1 MPKGQNGNNKPK
13 TVEPKKE
20 NVNISTDTTETQK
33 NESVTSTVEKNETL
47 NLLEK
52 VKNQSFVLKNPLK
65 ANKKLSGPKGII
77 AFDDKGCATVDFET
91 AQYFNNF
98 NGYTVEG

>member
-1 MPKGQNGNNKPK
+1 M
-13 TVEPKKE
+13 
-20 NVNISTDTTETQK
+20 
-33 NESVTSTVEKNETL
+33 
-47 NLLEK
+47 
-52 VKNQSFVLKNPLK
+52 LKNPLK
-65 ANKKLSGPKGII
+65 ANKKISGPKGII